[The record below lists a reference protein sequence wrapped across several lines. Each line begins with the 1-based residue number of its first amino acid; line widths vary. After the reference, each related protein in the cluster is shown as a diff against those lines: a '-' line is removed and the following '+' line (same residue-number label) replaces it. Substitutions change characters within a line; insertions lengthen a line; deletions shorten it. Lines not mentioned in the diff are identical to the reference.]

1 MAEVFKAKISAA
13 HGFEKVVVIKRILPN
28 LAADKNFVSMFID
41 EAKLTAQLIHPK
53 IVQVIDFGEVKGQYF
68 IALEFI
74 DGFDALALLRSAAS
88 KQIKLPLPIAMFI
101 NMEVLDALDYAHNA
115 SDTEGRPMRLV
126 HRDIS
131 PSNVFIARR
140 GDVKLGD
147 FGIAHAQKRESKTQA
162 GTLKGKYGYM
172 SPEQV
177 MGNVLDAR
185 SDLFA
190 VGIVLAEMIMGRRL
204 FTAPN
209 DLDVL
214 LMVRD
219 GRLDRLD
226 KYARDLPPELDTLVR
241 KALAKRVEDRFQNA
255 AEFRDAM
262 GDLLFRW
269 GKRVTP
275 QDVGRLAAD
284 LLDKSPDAAGK
295 MADQLRRWQVGSSA
309 GSGDAAGSFP
319 SGRTPAPVNVGS
331 GPNRP
336 PSVAMPA
343 PGGLGAGSSAPKNS
357 PGGVGW
363 QRPPSIGAGPHG
375 TMPVG
380 QHLPEESMDVEM
392 EDGDLPGAAGRS
404 NIDAHMAAL
413 DNIMSQPL
421 AIVDLDKYEQPARP
435 PTGGG
440 SQGGPDSAAELG
452 QMTPMRIFTE
462 LSAGQETGLLRLE
475 LPGQV
480 RDIYLVRGA
489 PESVTGNTG
498 GANLGDYLVSRGL
511 LRIEELQAVHAQ
523 LGRFGGRVPDALAG
537 LGLMRQPDVFRLQ
550 AEHVREQVLGIFPH
564 TEGRASFFRGLR
576 NPLESFSL
584 ALDPFEIVGAGVL
597 TLPLE
602 YLQRRF
608 RPLLDLRPVAYE
620 PPPIPPE
627 SFRLGPTPRDL
638 LNMLD
643 GSRTLRVWLGSFASP
658 DERVTF
664 LRTLYLLI
672 EAGLAGIG

>member
-1 MAEVFKAKISAA
+1 
-13 HGFEKVVVIKRILPN
+13 
-28 LAADKNFVSMFID
+28 
-41 EAKLTAQLIHPK
+41 
-53 IVQVIDFGEVKGQYF
+53 
-68 IALEFI
+68 
-74 DGFDALALLRSAAS
+74 
-88 KQIKLPLPIAMFI
+88 
-101 NMEVLDALDYAHNA
+101 
-115 SDTEGRPMRLV
+115 
-126 HRDIS
+126 
-131 PSNVFIARR
+131 
-140 GDVKLGD
+140 
-147 FGIAHAQKRESKTQA
+147 
-162 GTLKGKYGYM
+162 
-172 SPEQV
+172 
-177 MGNVLDAR
+177 
-185 SDLFA
+185 
-190 VGIVLAEMIMGRRL
+190 
-204 FTAPN
+204 
-209 DLDVL
+209 
-214 LMVRD
+214 VRD

-226 KYARDLPPELDTLVR
+226 KYAKDLPPELDTLLR

-284 LLDKSPDAAGK
+284 LLDKGPDAASK
-295 MADQLRRWQVGSSA
+295 MAEQLRRWQVGSSA
-309 GSGDAAGSFP
+309 GAAEVSGNFP

-343 PGGLGAGSSAPKNS
+343 PGGLGGGSSAPKQA
-357 PGGVGW
+357 PGGAGW
-363 QRPPSIGAGPHG
+363 QRPPSMSGPHG

-392 EDGDLPGAAGRS
+392 EDGELPGAGGRA

-421 AIVDLDKYEQPARP
+421 AIVDLDKYEQPSHQAA
-435 PTGGG
+435 G
-440 SQGGPDSAAELG
+440 SVMGQGGPDSAADLG

-462 LSAGQETGLLRLE
+462 LAAGQETGLLRLE
-475 LPGQV
+475 FPGQV

-489 PESVTGNTG
+489 PESITGNTG

-511 LRIEELQAVHAQ
+511 LRMEELQAVHAQ

-584 ALDPFEIVGAGVL
+584 GLDPFEIVGAGVL

-620 PPPIPPE
+620 PPPINPE

>member
-1 MAEVFKAKISAA
+1 
-13 HGFEKVVVIKRILPN
+13 
-28 LAADKNFVSMFID
+28 MFI
-41 EAKLTAQLIHPK
+41 T
-53 IVQVIDFGEVKGQYF
+53 
-68 IALEFI
+68 
-74 DGFDALALLRSAAS
+74 
-88 KQIKLPLPIAMFI
+88 
-101 NMEVLDALDYAHNA
+101 MEVLDALDYAHHA

-147 FGIAHAQKRESKTQA
+147 FGIAHAQERESKTQA

-177 MGNVLDAR
+177 MGNTLDAR

-219 GRLDRLD
+219 GRLERLD
-226 KYARDLPPELDTLVR
+226 KYATDLPPELDTLLR
-241 KALAKRVEDRFQNA
+241 KALAKRVEDRFQSA

-269 GKRVTP
+269 GKRVSP
-275 QDVGRLAAD
+275 QDVGKLAAD
-284 LLDKSPDAAGK
+284 MLDKGPDAAGR
-295 MADQLRRWQVGSSA
+295 MADQLRRWQVGSSD
-309 GSGDAAGSFP
+309 SGPESPGSFP
-319 SGRTPAPVNVGS
+319 SGRTPAPSNVGS
-331 GPNRP
+331 GPRRSPSASGRP
-336 PSVAMPA
+336 SSRAVPA
-343 PGGLGAGSSAPKNS
+343 PAGL
-357 PGGVGW
+357 
-363 QRPPSIGAGPHG
+363 
-375 TMPVG
+375 
-380 QHLPEESMDVEM
+380 HLPEESMDVEM
-392 EDGDLPGAAGRS
+392 EDGDLPAAQGRAALE
-404 NIDAHMAAL
+404 AHMSAL
-413 DNIMSQPL
+413 DSVLSQPL
-421 AIVDLDKYEQPARP
+421 SIVDLDKYDQPAP
-435 PTGGG
+435 AATGEP
-440 SQGGPDSAAELG
+440 GPDSAADLG

-462 LSAGQETGLLRLE
+462 LAAGQETGLLRLE

-489 PESVTGNTG
+489 PESITGNTA
-498 GANLGDYLVSRGL
+498 GAHLGDYLVSRGL
-511 LRIEELQAVHAQ
+511 LRMEELQAVHAQ
-523 LGRFGGRVPDALAG
+523 LDRFGGKVGDGLAG
-537 LGLMRQPDVFRLQ
+537 LGIMRQPDVFRLQ

-576 NPLESFSL
+576 NPLESSSL
-584 ALDPFEIVGAGVL
+584 GLDPFEIVGAGVL

-620 PPPIPPE
+620 PPPINPE
-627 SFRLGPTPRDL
+627 AFRLGPTPRDL
-638 LNMLD
+638 LTMLD

-664 LRTLYLLI
+664 LRTLVSADRGG
-672 EAGLAGIG
+672 AGGNRVSTGFRVRPYPRTSLTPYPLPAAGERANRDRHSQVDFDPMRR